1 MLIFKFLGSVTG
13 SFHTCVLVGVGLLL
27 TCCSSEQKPA
37 PSRQQTNIILLMGDD
52 HGWEETGYNG
62 HPFLQTPVLD
72 EMAASGLRLDNFT
85 RSFRNFHHQNI
96 TEDDYSGS
104 RAILDNQYK
113 LIIDGETGSDRELF
127 DVVNDPGE
135 QHNLIDTQPEIAE
148 KLEQELIKWQQS
160 VLQSLTGADYLR

>member
-1 MLIFKFLGSVTG
+1 MEGK
-13 SFHTCVLVGVGLLL
+13 
-27 TCCSSEQKPA
+27 
-37 PSRQQTNIILLMGDD
+37 
-52 HGWEETGYNG
+52 Y
-62 HPFLQTPVLD
+62 
-72 EMAASGLRLDNFT
+72 T

-148 KLEQELIKWQQS
+148 KLEQELIKWQHS
-160 VLQSLTGADYLR
+160 VLQSLTGVDYLR